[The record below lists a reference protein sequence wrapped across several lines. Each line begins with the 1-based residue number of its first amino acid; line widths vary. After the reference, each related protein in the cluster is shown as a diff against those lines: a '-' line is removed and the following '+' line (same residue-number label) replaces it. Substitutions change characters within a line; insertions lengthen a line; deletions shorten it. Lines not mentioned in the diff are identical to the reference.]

1 MFANFYLKKCG
12 IFKRKNMTEKRI
24 VFEANLTAVSIK
36 GRGSVQRSSYKN
48 LELTECRLRGEQV
61 RRNNFKKNFIP
72 APP

>member
-1 MFANFYLKKCG
+1 
-12 IFKRKNMTEKRI
+12 MTEKRI
-24 VFEANLTAVSIK
+24 GFEANLTAVSIK

-61 RRNNFKKNFIP
+61 RRNNFKNFIP